1 MSKKNKKKDPETTIE
16 NYYDLR
22 VDKVDDL
29 VEALKTGQ
37 SSSDEDISF
46 NIADCTGINDS
57 ESTTKSGKQKQF
69 DPYKIDKLSRIPTWI
84 KAIFIK
90 FWFAGA
96 VCYFIIWGLSNYITD
111 ALDLIVFCG
120 LVMGVVVDV
129 LVNPLFRFM
138 ESDRKEYNPYMLFPF
153 PFKAFWTFFTNI
165 IYYILVLAIVN
176 LAYTGINELINLIA
190 GTENLINVGI
200 EPLLFG
206 VLVTIV
212 DMFFI
217 GIKDLVVFIVK
228 RIKNRKNNFEVEANV

>member
-1 MSKKNKKKDPETTIE
+1 MSKKNKKQDKETTIE
-16 NYYDLR
+16 NYYDLK

-29 VEALKTGQ
+29 VAALKSGESTSG
-37 SSSDEDISF
+37 EDVSL
-46 NIADCTGINDS
+46 NINDCTGENDA
-57 ESTTKSGKQKQF
+57 KNVKRNGKQKQF

-138 ESDRKEYNPYMLFPF
+138 ESDRKEYNAYMLFPF

-165 IYYILVLAIVN
+165 IYYIIVLALVN

-190 GTENLINVGI
+190 GTEDLINVGI

-212 DMFFI
+212 DMIFI
-217 GIKDLVVFIVK
+217 GIKDLIVFIVK
-228 RIKNRKNNFEVEANV
+228 RIKNRNGVEVEENV